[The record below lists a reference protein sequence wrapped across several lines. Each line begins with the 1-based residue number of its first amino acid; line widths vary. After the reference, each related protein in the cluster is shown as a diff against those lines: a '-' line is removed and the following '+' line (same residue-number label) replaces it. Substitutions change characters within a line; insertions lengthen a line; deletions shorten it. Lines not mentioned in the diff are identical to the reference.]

1 MRDPQIQLTDKIAI
15 PQFGFGTWGLGNKS
29 TSAVL
34 HALKTGYRHLDSADM
49 YHSHGNIGEA
59 LPQSGLKREDVFIVT
74 KLHVSTLS
82 AKRVGPAVDRFLEEL
97 ATDYIDLLLIH
108 WPGNT
113 PVSETLGAMDTA
125 RKAGKVRTLGV
136 SNFEIDLMQ
145 ECFATGVEVV
155 NNQIEYNLHTR
166 PDNVVQFCLEHKV
179 SVTSY
184 SSLDRGSSAQ
194 EKVVAELAKK
204 YSVTREEVLLNWIM
218 NKGMIV
224 IPRSSNP
231 AHIESNFNALAWDL
245 DPSDGKLLDEV

>member
-1 MRDPQIQLTDKIAI
+1 MRNPYIPLTNKISVPQM
-15 PQFGFGTWGLGNKS
+15 GFGTWGLGNHG
-29 TSAVL
+29 TSALL

-49 YHSHGNIGEA
+49 YHSHGNIAEA

-74 KLHVSTLS
+74 KLHVSTIS

-113 PVSETLGAMDTA
+113 PVGETLGAMDAT

-136 SNFEIDLMQ
+136 SNFGIDLMQ
-145 ECFATGVEVV
+145 ECFDTGVEVV
-155 NNQIEYNLHTR
+155 NNQIEYNLHTQ
-166 PDNVVQFCLEHKV
+166 PDDVVQFCLEHNV

-184 SSLDRGSSAQ
+184 SSLDRGSSSQ

-204 YSVTREEVLLNWIM
+204 YSATREEVLLNWIM
-218 NKGMIV
+218 SKGMIV

-231 AHIESNFNALAWDL
+231 DHIESNFHALAWEL
-245 DPSDGKLLDEV
+245 DAADAERIDEA

>member
-1 MRDPQIQLTDKIAI
+1 MRSPHIPLTDKISI
-15 PQFGFGTWGLGNKS
+15 PQFGFGTWGLGNKG

-49 YHSHGNIGEA
+49 YHSHANIAEA
-59 LPQSGLKREDVFIVT
+59 LPQSGLNREDVFIVT
-74 KLHVSTLS
+74 KLHVSTIS

-113 PVSETLGAMDTA
+113 PVSETLGAMDAT

-145 ECFATGVEVV
+145 ECFDTGVQVV

-166 PDNVVQFCLEHKV
+166 PDDVVQFCLERNV

-184 SSLDRGSSAQ
+184 SSLDRGSSSQ
-194 EKVVAELAKK
+194 EKVVAELVSK
-204 YSVTREEVLLNWIM
+204 YSATREEVLLNWIM
-218 NKGMIV
+218 NKDMIV

-231 AHIESNFNALAWDL
+231 EHIESNFHALSWEL
-245 DPSDGKLLDEV
+245 DATDAARIDEA